1 MHQDMTKENA
11 EQILGLPQT
20 YDQDTLRKTYTKLA
34 RVYHPDRAAESGL
47 TQAQAQASMVQVNKA
62 YQFLRGQFEGGNAN
76 RTVVRG
82 SWETAA
88 ASSGIESGFAGVDW
102 RADYGTHNYGTYAH
116 SDEWNKDVDDDG
128 FWSFADEGAQAAD
141 AKVPI
146 TPRTILLGPVVLR
159 VAFIA
164 LFAWL
169 WWRHFPLVDNNLGRY
184 PVEWALTGSG
194 LASVAHLLAGLVY
207 PTYVLVY
214 EVFAGYVSNLVR
226 ELLNAAFSWLVK
238 RYYDLRPKSSSY
250 GCTLTKLIKNQ
261 LWTLLLIPLVVW
273 AASVSLSSAGAEQ
286 VVWGIIAVALG
297 LDALAAVV
305 HGGFVNVWTS
315 GLADRV
321 EDAYL
326 VLRQHLLERCHQW
339 NPRSTR

>member
-1 MHQDMTKENA
+1 MRQDMTKEDA
-11 EQILGLPQT
+11 EQILGLP
-20 YDQDTLRKTYTKLA
+20 DQYNRETLRKAYTDLA

-47 TQAQAQASMVQVNKA
+47 SQAQAQARMVQVNKA
-62 YQFLRGQFEGGNAN
+62 YQFLRGQFAGNNAE

-102 RADYGTHNYGTYAH
+102 RAGYGTHNYGTYAH
-116 SDEWNKDVDDDG
+116 SEQWNQNVADDG
-128 FWSFADEGAQAAD
+128 FWNFADEGAQAAD
-141 AKVPI
+141 AKVPL

-159 VAFIA
+159 VVFIA

-169 WWRHFPLVDNNLGRY
+169 WWRTFPLVNDNLGRY
-184 PVEWALTGSG
+184 PVEVALTGSG
-194 LASVAHLLAGLVY
+194 LKSIAHLLGGLVY
-207 PTYVLVY
+207 PTYVLAY

-226 ELLNAAFSWLVK
+226 ELLNAAFSWLVR

-250 GCTLTKLIKNQ
+250 GCTLSKIIKNQ
-261 LWTLLLIPLVVW
+261 LWTLLLIPAVVW
-273 AASVSLSSAGAEQ
+273 MAGACLSASGAQ
-286 VVWGIIAVALG
+286 QIVLGIIAVVLG

-305 HGGFVNVWTS
+305 HGGVVNVWTG

-321 EDAYL
+321 EDLYL
-326 VLRQHLLERCHQW
+326 VLRQHLLTRCHQW
-339 NPRSTR
+339 NAR